1 MTSYGFCFRAST
13 KTGDHPGRLYL
24 RVVHGGASASVTTE
38 YRVWPNEWDAAT
50 RQLKIS
56 HHSSPRARELMAYQW
71 AMHGDMRRLE
81 SVIAELERQGP
92 YTAGDVT
99 AKYRALTN
107 MGMSKYAE
115 KLAQELEEGGC
126 NSTARTYRNAVA
138 RFKEFKGGRDVNF
151 ECITPQAVREFQM
164 SLKSKGLSANTVA
177 FYIRTLR
184 VIYNKAISDMHIP
197 HTGENPFAG
206 IFTGVAPTRKRAL
219 TMKEIATLSDLDP
232 TLGYGPNDLSESDNK
247 ALAMFL
253 FCCHA
258 RGMCFVDMAYLKKS
272 DVHGEIIRY
281 RRRKTGRLI
290 EVKIVPVMRR
300 ILDWMDDV
308 TAGSEYV
315 FPVITDPAGDPALQ
329 YESGLRLQN
338 KCLKRIAKQCGLSPD
353 RLTTHVS
360 RHSWATIAR
369 DQGLPLAVISEGL
382 GHSNQRTTEIY
393 LASLE
398 QSVLDSASLLV
409 SRAMSS
415 E

>member
-1 MTSYGFCFRAST
+1 MG
-13 KTGDHPGRLYL
+13 
-24 RVVHGGASASVTTE
+24 
-38 YRVWPNEWDAAT
+38 
-50 RQLKIS
+50 
-56 HHSSPRARELMAYQW
+56 YQW
-71 AMHGDMRRLE
+71 AMHSDIRRLE
-81 SVIAELERQGP
+81 SVVNELERRGP

-99 AKYRALTN
+99 ARYRSLT
-107 MGMSKYAE
+107 GWGLSAYTE
-115 KLAQELEEGGC
+115 KLARELEESGC

-138 RFKEFKGGRDVNF
+138 RFREFNDGHDVGF
-151 ECITPQAVREFQM
+151 EYITAPTVREFQV
-164 SLKSKGLSANTVA
+164 SLKGKGLSANTVA

-184 VIYNKAISDMHIP
+184 VIYNKAANEMYITQP
-197 HTGENPFAG
+197 TENPFAG
-206 IFTGVAPTRKRAL
+206 IFTGVAATRKRAL
-219 TMKEIATLSDLDP
+219 TMKEIAVLSSLDP
-232 TLGYGPNDLSESDNK
+232 TLEQGNNSLSESDKK

-258 RGMCFVDMAYLKKS
+258 RGMCFVDMAHLKKS
-272 DVHGEIIRY
+272 NVHGDVIRY
-281 RRRKTGRLI
+281 RRRKTGRVI
-290 EVKIVPVMRR
+290 EVKILPAMRR
-300 ILDWMDDV
+300 ILDWMAPA
-308 TAGSEYV
+308 TADSDYL
-315 FPVITDPAGDPALQ
+315 FPVITDPSQDILRQ

-338 KCLKRIAKQCGLSPD
+338 ICLKRIAKHCGLSPE

-409 SRAMSS
+409 SKAISS